1 MLGAKL
7 AKYRDQL
14 KESVAEV
21 GALTGIDAGRLEQIE
36 AGAAEPTGDEV
47 LILAD
52 HFQCDFKF
60 FISNERVAPFE
71 QTDTLYR
78 AHGQDFTKADRR
90 AVQEFLYLCETE
102 AFLMVE
108 LGRSAHEFEFVPRG
122 TYMKAHGEEAAHALR
137 AAHGYGDHEVP
148 RDVYD
153 EFRKAGVHLFRR
165 HLGNSDISGLFINH
179 PVAGK
184 CALVNYSED
193 VYRQRFSAAHE
204 MAHAIFDGDEQASVS
219 YYSPRGKD
227 LREVRANRFASC
239 FLMPPAFLAGLP
251 NPRRWSDEDAVNWA
265 SKLRVSCHAL
275 GIALR
280 EAQLVDDFR
289 SQQIQ
294 QLHVPRD
301 AKIDPELP
309 ESLTEVQRERKAR
322 LLQLGLSDFYVGLCF
337 DAWKE
342 GIISVGRLAEALLS
356 SPAELAGLA
365 SLYGRSLHGH

>member
-7 AKYRDQL
+7 KKYRDQL
-14 KESVAEV
+14 QESVAEV
-21 GALTGIDAGRLEQIE
+21 GARTGIDAGRLERIE
-36 AGAAEPTGDEV
+36 AGAVEPTGDEI

-60 FISNERVAPFE
+60 FISNERGAPFE
-71 QTDTLYR
+71 QTDALYR

-102 AFLMVE
+102 AFLMTE
-108 LGRSAHEFEFVPRG
+108 LGRSTSEFVFVPQG
-122 TYMKAHGEEAAHALR
+122 TFMKAHGEEAANALR

-204 MAHAIFDGDEQASVS
+204 MAHAIFDADEQASVS
-219 YYSPRGKD
+219 YNSPRGKD

-239 FLMPPAFLAGLP
+239 FLMPTAFLSSLP
-251 NPRRWSDEDAVNWA
+251 APRRWSDQDAVNWA

-289 SQQIQ
+289 SQQVQ
-294 QLHVPRD
+294 QLRVPRD
-301 AKIDPELP
+301 SKIDPELP
-309 ESLTEVQRERKAR
+309 EGLTEVQRERKAR

-342 GIISVGRLAEALLS
+342 GVISVGRLAEALLS

>member
-7 AKYRDQL
+7 KKYRDQL
-14 KESVAEV
+14 QESVAEV

-36 AGAAEPTGDEV
+36 AGAAEPTGDEI

-102 AFLMVE
+102 AFLMAE
-108 LGRSAHEFEFVPRG
+108 LGRSAREFEFMPRG

-251 NPRRWSDEDAVNWA
+251 NPRRWSDDDAVNWA

-342 GIISVGRLAEALLS
+342 GVISVGRLAEALLS